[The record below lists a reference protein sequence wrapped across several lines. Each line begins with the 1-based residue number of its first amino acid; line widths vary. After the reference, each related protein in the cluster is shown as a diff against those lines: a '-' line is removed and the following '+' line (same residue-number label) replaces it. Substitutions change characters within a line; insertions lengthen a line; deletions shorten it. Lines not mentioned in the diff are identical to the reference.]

1 MKKTIVLLGL
11 PGVGKGTQAKMISE
25 KYGLPHISTGDI
37 LRNAVKE
44 GNPLGIKAK
53 TLMEAG
59 ELVSDEIICGI
70 IKERL
75 SKGDCGDGYLLDG
88 FPRTITQADYLNN
101 IDKINFAM
109 IIDVPAELLIKR
121 LALRRTCSSCGEMY
135 HVEFNPPKVKGVC
148 NKCGGTLLQREDDAE
163 KTVKRR
169 VEVYLKT
176 TVPLIEYYRNR
187 GVLKTI
193 NGNREISTVFN
204 NIVEVLEMAGGE

>member
-1 MKKTIVLLGL
+1 MKKTIVLLGA
-11 PGVGKGTQAKMISE
+11 PGVGKGTQAKRISK

-44 GNPLGIKAK
+44 GTPLGVKAK
-53 TLMEAG
+53 ALMEAG

-75 SKGDCGDGYLLDG
+75 ARSDCKNGYLLDG
-88 FPRTITQADYLNN
+88 FPRTIAQADFLSEV
-101 IDKINFAM
+101 DKINYAI

-121 LALRRTCSSCGEMY
+121 LALRRTCADCGEMY
-135 HVEFNPPKVKGVC
+135 HLEFNPPKVEGIC
-148 NKCGGTLLQREDDAE
+148 DKCGGKLLQREDDKE
-163 KTVKRR
+163 ETVKRR
-169 VEVYLKT
+169 IEIYLKT

-193 NGNREISTVFN
+193 NGNMEISTVFD
-204 NIVEVLEMAGGE
+204 NIVKILEGQVGE